1 MPLHSD
7 TQRKVIA
14 LVLTLGIYALVSVSV
29 LLSWSLPEPD
39 ESLRDITPLA
49 LMIAA
54 ATQPELQREKEAPP
68 SAPPAPMLSPDRP
81 VLASPPPASQPPA
94 PPKEA
99 LKPRPAKPVE
109 RKVAV
114 PATGYVQA
122 PMAAAEPQPIMS
134 PVASVPVP
142 AVQEASPAPALS
154 AAARADISAAY
165 RAMIHG
171 RIAAA
176 QVYPHLARRM
186 GQEGTVLV
194 RFTVLADGRID
205 AVRVVESSGSDSL
218 DAATVELFMSGLGGR
233 FPPIPVELNKPN
245 WTFSIPIRYQL
256 NAG

>member
-1 MPLHSD
+1 
-7 TQRKVIA
+7 V
-14 LVLTLGIYALVSVSV
+14 YALVSVSV
-29 LLSWSLPEPD
+29 LLTWTVPEPD

-54 ATQPELQREKEAPP
+54 AAQPQEQVEKEAPP
-68 SAPPAPMLSPDRP
+68 SAPPVPMQAPERP

-94 PPKEA
+94 PPKESH
-99 LKPRPAKPVE
+99 KPRPAKPVE
-109 RKVAV
+109 RKIAV
-114 PATGYVQA
+114 PATGLVSA

-134 PVASVPVP
+134 PTVSVPVP
-142 AVQEASPAPALS
+142 AVQETPPAPSLS

-176 QVYPHLARRM
+176 QVYPTLARRM

-194 RFTVLADGRID
+194 RFTVFADGRID
-205 AVRVVESSGSDSL
+205 SVRVIESSGSDSL
-218 DAATVELFMSGLGGR
+218 DAATIELFTTGLGGR